1 MDFLIGI
8 LNVLIVLGSLFLICI
23 ILIQRGKGGGLAG
36 AFGGVGG
43 SSAFGTKAGDI
54 FTKITIGVA
63 IGWMVTAMLLVILSN
78 RQAGSASS
86 GWGNESTSA
95 TKDLSPSSSK
105 SKSKSPATETV
116 RTGANVRSAPSPAT
130 DTGVGSPLP
139 PPPVDIPAIP
149 DQPAKTPAPP
159 SAAKTPSSTTPAPP
173 STPTPSKAASRRPS
187 DPWAAASDRDA
198 VDLRQIELRLPTT
211 RHGLQENQ

>member
-1 MDFLIGI
+1 MDFVIGI

-78 RQAGSASS
+78 RRAASASS
-86 GWGNESTSA
+86 GWGNEATSVS
-95 TKDLSPSSSK
+95 KDLSPSSSK
-105 SKSKSPATETV
+105 SKSKSPATGTSGGTDGGESAAPALV
-116 RTGANVRSAPSPAT
+116 AGDRHGPGCALAASAGRHPGDPRSAGQDAGSGHRRPRRRPSTA
-130 DTGVGSPLP
+130 
-139 PPPVDIPAIP
+139 
-149 DQPAKTPAPP
+149 PAPP
-159 SAAKTPSSTTPAPP
+159 SSPTPAKTAPSP
-173 STPTPSKAASRRPS
+173 K
-187 DPWAAASDRDA
+187 
-198 VDLRQIELRLPTT
+198 
-211 RHGLQENQ
+211 